1 MAFALTKGEHPE
13 WAVQKL
19 TEAGADRV
27 VIMVT
32 DRCVARWAPNNG
44 GRQLDRLREIARQ
57 AAMQSRRCWLPL
69 VEGPVPFSALVGGDD
84 GRPGNG
90 EVALAEQ
97 GGGPLTLATPTV
109 LVGPE
114 GGWSDEELAA
124 VPEGRRVALGAT
136 SCERRRRRWRPA
148 SCWGRCGPVWSGR
161 PDLRRPHPRRQ
172 WRRRRCKR
180 RRRRHGTP
188 SRAPAARFW
197 VRSTESVAVQRRFGL
212 VARPIAHGAPKKE
225 LTEPFRPPR
234 RIHGHATRIHGH
246 GTRLVAAGFRR
257 DHRGWMAPP
266 R

>member
-32 DRCVARWAPNNG
+32 DRCVARWAPNNE

-124 VPEGRRVALGAT
+124 VPEGRRVALGPNVMRAET
-136 SCERRRRRWRPA
+136 SAMAAGVLLGALRAGLVRPA
-148 SCWGRCGPVWSGR
+148 GSPVALTLAGGGAVAAVSVGGGARAPLLGLPLPVFGCGPR
-161 PDLRRPHPRRQ
+161 NRLRFSAGSVF
-172 WRRRRCKR
+172 WRAQLR
-180 RRRRHGTP
+180 T
-188 SRAPAARFW
+188 
-197 VRSTESVAVQRRFGL
+197 
-212 VARPIAHGAPKKE
+212 ARPK
-225 LTEPFRPPR
+225 RS
-234 RIHGHATRIHGH
+234 
-246 GTRLVAAGFRR
+246 
-257 DHRGWMAPP
+257 
-266 R
+266 